1 VLTAATVSSRDVA
14 IGGNAVI
21 NTCQGN
27 GFVDGKVRTFG
38 DRTPF
43 DVFHVRTPPMAMEI

>member
-1 VLTAATVSSRDVA
+1 VLTATISSRDVA
-14 IGGNAVI
+14 TGGNAVI

-43 DVFHVRTPPMAMEI
+43 DAFQVRTPPMAMEI